1 MIDIND
7 LKDSDI
13 NRCVRY
19 LKPPFYKGVI
29 KSWNDVFIFIKY
41 EDESVKTTSPDDLS
55 FSDDMNGVDL
65 IDLERKRQ
73 IYVEGFSLGRD
84 SIYNNNGEL
93 AEAASAYAYPI
104 FSQECE
110 NIPLQF
116 PNNWEHKWWKPSPDD
131 RIKELTK
138 AGALIAAEID
148 RLLNKENER

>member
-1 MIDIND
+1 MIDINN

-19 LKPPFYKGVI
+19 LKPPFDKGVI
-29 KSWNDVFIFIKY
+29 KSWNDIFIFIKY
-41 EDESVKTTSPDDLS
+41 EDESVKSTSPDDLS
-55 FSDDMNGVDL
+55 FLDDMNGVDL

-73 IYVEGFSLGRD
+73 IHVEYFSLGQD
-84 SIYNNNGEL
+84 ATCNGKGEL
-93 AEAASAYAYPI
+93 ARAASAYAYPM

-116 PNNWEHKWWKPSPDD
+116 PNNWGSEWWKPSPDD

-148 RLLNKENER
+148 RLLNKRNER